1 MKNSQQVIQELASF
15 MTLVSKPCLHRHVTR
30 KNNTLRIGSLDV
42 FSVMHLFILRQGVF
56 PQLVSST
63 FVKAKATN
71 RRRCRFH
78 PGHAQHTTTPGSHCV
93 KSSTS
98 SSGSSSDRRHVDVNW
113 WWDLW
118 NPDLQAWKNICSF
131 FFIDWNNNFQSQH
144 MSFWN
149 RNSGNDVC
157 QCTLI
162 YIFCPTSQTWTCW
175 HHNLPTSFRIQP
187 PVLSR

>member
-1 MKNSQQVIQELASF
+1 
-15 MTLVSKPCLHRHVTR
+15 
-30 KNNTLRIGSLDV
+30 
-42 FSVMHLFILRQGVF
+42 MHLFILRQGVF

-113 WWDLW
+113 WIFGTLTCKHGKTS
-118 NPDLQAWKNICSF
+118 AHSSF
-131 FFIDWNNNFQSQH
+131 LIGTTTFNHSTWVFETETLG
-144 MSFWN
+144 MMM
-149 RNSGNDVC
+149 C

-162 YIFCPTSQTWTCW
+162 YIFSNLTNMDMLTSQSPHKFQDTT
-175 HHNLPTSFRIQP
+175 TSFQSLRRWHQKFQSHP
-187 PVLSR
+187 TLLQSKERFGGVNGGNPLPFTLWVLFEGSCDE